1 MWLRGKAR
9 VTHPYT
15 HPAASLCPRTRSWT
29 GFQCHPNC
37 AGGGRLVRMKGKLI
51 ITRLC
56 VEAELEATAVQNVC
70 KIHRTGLPRA
80 QRQNFLEVFW
90 TFQGF
95 LEFSKSTPNLEFRH
109 LYYNVNVISL
119 DSLLV
124 FTVLCHQHLLI
135 VSTDNNLSWTKS
147 KCRLKL
153 ACKVWKFDKR
163 V

>member
-1 MWLRGKAR
+1 M
-9 VTHPYT
+9 
-15 HPAASLCPRTRSWT
+15 
-29 GFQCHPNC
+29 
-37 AGGGRLVRMKGKLI
+37 RMKGKLI

-80 QRQNFLEVFW
+80 QRQNYLEVFW

-95 LEFSKSTPNLEFRH
+95 LEFRH

-124 FTVLCHQHLLI
+124 FTVLCHQRLLI

>member
-1 MWLRGKAR
+1 M
-9 VTHPYT
+9 
-15 HPAASLCPRTRSWT
+15 RT
-29 GFQCHPNC
+29 
-37 AGGGRLVRMKGKLI
+37 KGKRLI
-51 ITRLC
+51 PRLC
-56 VEAELEATAVQNVC
+56 VEAELEATTLQNVC
-70 KIHRTGLPRA
+70 EIHRTGLPRD

-90 TFQGF
+90 T
-95 LEFSKSTPNLEFRH
+95 EFSNLEFRH

-119 DSLLV
+119 GSLLV